1 MIERRKSELVKILMS
16 GDLAGAREK
25 VASLSTKDQHT
36 GFVQNFLGTISL
48 KEANLQDAVEY
59 FGNAIA
65 LDSNYGAPFKNL
77 ALAYLQLGEFE
88 LALLNIDKALRLSPG
103 DLDALHTKGYL
114 KLRSG
119 NFDDA
124 IADLE
129 KCLSGSPQNPQ
140 FLNTIGLAYF
150 GADEFL
156 IAKRHF
162 SKALEILPDFDDAF
176 LNLAKCERQLGNYME
191 SNRILEGL
199 LERKPKNE
207 IALFD
212 LANNLLNTG
221 KEAAARV
228 HLETLLDIWPTNGNA
243 HNLLSQIDRIVVNDK
258 LFIRMQ
264 QTLENSA
271 GLSEDDLMH
280 FHHALYKCYE
290 RSGNFKN
297 AFINLKMAN
306 EHQAK
311 KRPLNNKRPY
321 NIAQDHELFES
332 ISALEAIFP
341 ITEFRHQEVQKP
353 APIFIVGLP
362 RSGTSLIET
371 IVSNHP
377 DVQALGELTY
387 LTNAIEKTGL
397 LTAKANASMF
407 DHVRQRYFSK
417 ARQHGLNRKYFI
429 DKMPLNFRWI
439 GVILRSIPE
448 AKIIHMCR
456 EPQATCFSIYTH
468 LFSGNLGFDNKM
480 SDIAAYYRLYNE
492 LMKVW
497 LTGGYRSKIFHLNY
511 DNFVDQPAELSRKL
525 FDYLNLDWNPA
536 FIETRNSHRAVA
548 TASRMQVRRSIYK
561 GSSSFWKR
569 YEAYIDR
576 SILDLSAFESDG
588 L

>member
-1 MIERRKSELVKILMS
+1 M
-16 GDLAGAREK
+16 AG
-25 VASLSTKDQHT
+25 
-36 GFVQNFLGTISL
+36 ISS
-48 KEANLQDAVEY
+48 
-59 FGNAIA
+59 IR
-65 LDSNYGAPFKNL
+65 
-77 ALAYLQLGEFE
+77 EFE

-119 NFDDA
+119 NFDDS
-124 IADLE
+124 IAVLE

-162 SKALEILPDFDDAF
+162 SKALEILPDFNDAF
-176 LNLAKCERQLGNYME
+176 LNLAKCERQLGNYIE
-191 SNRILEGL
+191 SNCIFERL
-199 LERKPKNE
+199 LERNPKNE
-207 IALFD
+207 IALLG

-221 KEAAARV
+221 KKTAARV
-228 HLETLLDIWPTNGNA
+228 YLETCVDISPTNGQA
-243 HNLLSQIDRIVVNDK
+243 HNLLSEIDGTVINDK
-258 LFIRMQ
+258 LFRRMQ
-264 QTLENSA
+264 QILKNSE
-271 GLSEDDLMH
+271 GLSEDDLMR
-280 FHHALYKCYE
+280 FRHALYKCYE

-448 AKIIHMCR
+448 AKIIHMHR

-468 LFSGNLGFDNKM
+468 LFSNLGFDNKM

-511 DNFVDQPAELSRKL
+511 DNFVINQ
-525 FDYLNLDWNPA
+525 LNYHVNCL
-536 FIETRNSHRAVA
+536 IIST
-548 TASRMQVRRSIYK
+548 
-561 GSSSFWKR
+561 
-569 YEAYIDR
+569 
-576 SILDLSAFESDG
+576 
-588 L
+588 